1 MCGRYSLTTP
11 AEALA
16 TLFGAPA
23 PADLAPRYNIAP
35 TQQVPIVRLDADG
48 ARRFAMPRW
57 GLIPSWAK
65 DRDIG
70 ARLINARAE
79 TVNEKPSFRAAFRKR
94 RCLMPADGFYEWQA
108 RGTLRQPFHIARADG
123 QPFAFAG
130 LWESWSDP
138 DGATI
143 ESCALI
149 TTAANDRLRPI
160 HDRMPVILDQ
170 TDYDLWLDVGFGTLE
185 AVQALLGPTAMTLDA
200 RPVSRHVN
208 NPRHDDPR
216 CLETAAADQGVSPRP

>member
-16 TLFGAPA
+16 TLFEAPA
-23 PADLAPRYNIAP
+23 PPGLLPRYNIAP
-35 TQQVPIVRLDADG
+35 TQPVLVLRLDANGDRG
-48 ARRFAMPRW
+48 FAMLRW

-79 TVNEKPSFRAAFRKR
+79 TVAEKPSFRAAFRKR
-94 RCLMPADGFYEWQA
+94 RCLMPADGFYEWQS
-108 RGTLRQPFHIARADG
+108 RGAGRQPFHIARPDG

-130 LWESWSDP
+130 LWESWTAP
-138 DGATI
+138 EGETI

-149 TTAANDRLRPI
+149 TTAANDTLNPI
-160 HDRMPVILDQ
+160 HERMPVILDRS
-170 TDYDLWLDVGFGTLE
+170 DYALWLDVGFGTLE
-185 AVQALLGPTAMTLDA
+185 AVQELLRPAAIALDP

-216 CLETAAADQGVSPRP
+216 CLEAAPI